1 MTKKLSTRLISTFIA
16 LMMVLSVL
24 GGITAFAER
33 EYSADLS
40 INGTFVD
47 FINQPY
53 SEYNTVFVPVEE
65 LCGYIN
71 LPVSRDGNSFII
83 TRMNDTIKLDA
94 ENMVIKV
101 NGKNQLMESP
111 CVERGGVLYAPIDVF
126 SAGFKMPME
135 FSEDFRSVDIKPNLY
150 AVKIDDL
157 HAAGI
162 SAATPDKD
170 TLAMGTSESDA
181 LFYNNVKAP
190 HPELEKSIY
199 YMLDFSSFIG
209 KDILK
214 AELMV
219 NAGIN
224 SNLYPTLSFIKTAL
238 WDKATINYMNRPEEY
253 PEEKTNVVTL
263 TGSQYKQG
271 GKTFVPMTFDITA
284 LTKLALTEEGKLS
297 LKALGVP
304 YNTSD
309 NPTQVVVQG
318 VNTIDAP
325 FVMVTVNESYAFPA
339 KQAKTE
345 SADDNKYSKLQLL
358 RSMGVFTENDE
369 FPLDMKEPVTR
380 GEFLTYAMR
389 LRGSDIPKGSSEQF
403 FSDVPIDSGYFAITS
418 SAYELGYISGWEGIS
433 FRPYDAITIG
443 EAITILGRMLNYNI
457 YADERGGFAPGYF
470 AAAKYG
476 ELYLGVNDNTTLV
489 SFNLMVDL
497 MENALDAKMLDVVS
511 YTSDSK
517 AEYIFNEDMTIL
529 TEYWNAQKIEGT
541 VTANEYGSITP
552 GTNGEEGYIRID
564 GKRLRLNYEP
574 YNKYLG
580 YKVRGYYSK
589 TEDVLLYI
597 GTVVNGKVTEIDFAD
612 IKGYSDS
619 ANSVSFTYEKA
630 NGNRAVESFSKDAV
644 VIYNGKSVDRAN
656 ITSSLLR
663 ADGGKITLV
672 GTDLVTITA
681 YQTIVVAAVD
691 SEEGEEVIY
700 DLYEDY
706 TKALRLN
713 NIDWTITDKDGKK
726 VEISSLKK
734 YDVVSVAKSL
744 DGQLVK
750 AIVSTKKVEGKVSM
764 VENPGTPNMTI
775 TINGVEC
782 ELRNLSVSA
791 DFDGDKYWSEN
802 VKLGSDGTFL
812 LNHEGNIV
820 GFYSAK
826 KDNILGYIVD
836 IQPGGNSTL
845 SKKLQAAV
853 MIMGF
858 EEFQTYNLAD
868 KVTIDGNKLD
878 NSDDIVEYFMEK
890 DEQGA
895 PTDVFKMQGIIFDIN
910 SDKEIIKIDT
920 AYFDEEHEIDR
931 DATLYLANKPTDPAL
946 RFKSAGK
953 LGDKFN
959 WTLSDSLIV
968 CQPDDAESYEDYMVI
983 TSGMKHDSSY
993 SPEIYCVG
1001 TRTPKASILV
1011 LEDFAPGSNAGST
1024 YCVVDKIAT
1033 AYNEDG
1039 YEVNKLYYYTK
1050 PGERSSVII
1059 PDEKVSQLYQDNN
1072 TNVVGEVERGD
1083 IIRIGTD
1090 ARGELSTIVENYDYR
1105 TKTLS
1110 GMVSDFNAENRY
1122 YGGYVYEIA
1131 EEVFVRITPDV
1142 NTPLDTFYWVDTT
1155 ELPSV
1160 YRYEVNSSGVEL
1172 FSAGLAD
1179 MRPYDNVPY
1188 SPSGLLLYNTYAM
1201 ARGSAFILDMLQ
1213 PANTGIYKVTYSLGD
1228 DVDDT
1233 IEGFKDNDSLTADLA
1248 DFSVR
1253 FNPGDTVPVTSSTL
1267 SRRDHDFLGWKING
1281 TGETIAPGGTFIING
1296 DTVLVATWRDNP
1308 TYTFT
1313 FADESGTLSI
1323 TKQWSII
1330 NPDTGGNVQQ
1340 LLPTST
1346 DLYKEGYTVIGWKH
1360 PDGTVY
1366 KPGTMYT
1373 TDTEGDVGGKTFT
1386 AVWKENWT
1394 GRIATNTPA
1403 TQVIDGKTYYLLDT
1417 AEDLAW
1423 FSHAVDGKLK
1433 DSDGNAV
1440 TATPDINAKLVSDIY
1455 INNFTKA
1462 DGTFDAEWYK
1472 TSGNVTSANSWSGFR
1487 IGATNTYTGIF
1498 DGNGKTIRGLYTR
1511 GTRNGL
1517 FDQVGGEIKN
1527 LNIVGGY
1534 LVGTTTSSAATANYH
1549 GMVASFLYTP
1559 AKLTNITAEGFLTCV
1574 DNGYIHSAGGIAG
1587 FAGNGTAQTRIVIE
1601 NCTSKVDIDSSNG
1614 GTHIATSATY
1624 ATNVA
1629 CGGIIGLISTSSTGV
1644 DIKNCTNEGN
1654 INMPYTRHVGG
1665 ILGANKYATVKLEG
1679 INTNKGAIT
1688 GYDLVGQIVGAS
1700 RDNSLNDSATNSN
1713 ATTCLGSVTITKP

>member
-1 MTKKLSTRLISTFIA
+1 MTNKLTTRLISTLIA
-16 LMMVLSVL
+16 MLMILSAFS
-24 GGITAFAER
+24 GITAFAER
-33 EYSADLS
+33 EYAADVS
-40 INGTFVD
+40 INGILVD
-47 FINQPY
+47 FANHPY
-53 SEYNTVFVPVEE
+53 SEYNTVFVPLEE
-65 LCGYIN
+65 LCDYIN
-71 LPVSRDGNSFII
+71 LTLSRDGNSYII
-83 TRMNDTIKLDA
+83 TRMSNTVKLDA

-101 NGKNQLMESP
+101 NGENLLMESP
-111 CVERGGVLYAPIDVF
+111 CVERNGILYAPIDIF
-126 SAGFKMPME
+126 SVGFKMPVE
-135 FSEDFRSVDIKPNLY
+135 LSENFRSVDIKPNIY
-150 AVKIDDL
+150 SINIDDR

-162 SAATPDKD
+162 SAVAPDKD
-170 TLAMGTSESDA
+170 TLATGTSDSDA
-181 LFYNNVKAP
+181 LFYNDTKYP

-199 YMLDFSSFIG
+199 YMVDYSEFVG

-238 WDKATINYMNRPEEY
+238 WDKAAINYLNQPKEFPEM
-253 PEEKTNVVTL
+253 KTAAVRL
-263 TGSQYKQG
+263 SGSQYKQG

-284 LTKLALTEEGKLS
+284 LTKSAVAEEGKLS

-304 YNTSD
+304 YNTSSD
-309 NPTQVVVQG
+309 PTQVVVQG
-318 VNTIDAP
+318 VNTAGAP
-325 FVMVTVNESYAFPA
+325 CVQVTVNENYTFPV
-339 KQAKTE
+339 KQSKSE
-345 SADDNKYSKLQLL
+345 YADDDKYSELQLL
-358 RSMGVFTENDE
+358 RSMGVFTEDDE
-369 FPLDMKEPVTR
+369 FPLDMSEPVTR
-380 GEFLTYAMR
+380 AEFLTYAMR
-389 LRGSDIPKGSSEQF
+389 LRGSDIPVGSSEQF
-403 FSDVPIDSGYFAITS
+403 FSDVPTDSGYFAVTS
-418 SAYELGYISGWEGIS
+418 SAFELGYISGWQGIA
-433 FRPYDAITIG
+433 FRPYDDITIA
-443 EAITILGRMLNYNI
+443 EAITILGRMLNYDV
-457 YADERGGFAPGYF
+457 YADERGGFTPGYF

-476 ELYLGVNDNTTLV
+476 DLYLGVNDNTTSV

-511 YTSDSK
+511 YTSDGK

-529 TEYWNAQKIEGT
+529 TEYWNAQEIKGV

-552 GTNGEEGYIRID
+552 GTNGEEGCIQID
-564 GKRLRLNYEP
+564 GKRLKLNYES

-597 GTVVNGKVTEIDFAD
+597 GTVVNGQVTEIDLSD
-612 IKGYSDS
+612 IEGVSDS
-619 ANSVSFTYEKA
+619 ASTVTFSYTKA
-630 NGNRAVESFSKDAV
+630 NGKRATESFSRDAV
-644 VIYNGKSVDRAN
+644 VIYNGKSVGRAN
-656 ITSSLLR
+656 ITSALLK

-706 TKALRLN
+706 TKALRLK
-713 NIDWTITDKDGKK
+713 NIDWSLDDKDGKK
-726 VEISSLKK
+726 LEISSLKK

-750 AIVSTKKVEGKVSM
+750 AIVSTKKVEGKVSS
-764 VENPGTPNMTI
+764 VEKSGSPDMRVTI
-775 TINGVEC
+775 GGVEY

-812 LNHEGNIV
+812 LNYEGHIV

-826 KDNILGYIVD
+826 KNNILGYIVD
-836 IQPGGNSTL
+836 IQPNGRRGLNKEL
-845 SKKLQAAV
+845 EAAV
-853 MIMGF
+853 FVQGS
-858 EEFQTYNLAD
+858 EEFVIYNLAD
-868 KVTIDGNKLD
+868 KVTIDGNKLKNFD
-878 NSDDIVEYFMEK
+878 EITAYFMEK
-890 DEQGA
+890 DEYGA
-895 PTDVFKMQGIIFDIN
+895 PTDVFKKQGIIFDIN
-910 SDKEIIKIDT
+910 SDREINRIDT

-959 WTLSDSLIV
+959 WTLSESLMI
-968 CQPDDAESYEDYMVI
+968 CQPEDAQSYEDYMVI
-983 TSGMKHDSSY
+983 TSGMRHDSDY

-1001 TRTPKASILV
+1001 TRTPRVSILV

-1024 YCVVDKIAT
+1024 YCVVDEIVT
-1033 AYNEDG
+1033 AYNDED
-1039 YEVNKLYYYTK
+1039 YEVKKLYYYTK

-1059 PDEKVSQLYQDNN
+1059 PDEKVSQLYQENN
-1072 TNVVGEVERGD
+1072 TNVVGKVERGD
-1083 IIRIGTD
+1083 IIRIGLD

-1110 GMVSDFNAENRY
+1110 GMVSDFNAQNRY
-1122 YGGYVYEIA
+1122 YGGYVYETA
-1131 EEVFVRITPDV
+1131 EEVFVRLTPDV
-1142 NTPLDTFYWVDTT
+1142 NNPMATFYWVDTT
-1155 ELPSV
+1155 ELPAI
-1160 YRYEVNSSGVEL
+1160 YRYEVYSGGVEL
-1172 FSAGLAD
+1172 FNAGLAD

-1188 SPSGLLLYNTYAM
+1188 DPSGLLLYNTYAT
-1201 ARGSAFILDMLQ
+1201 AGGSAFVLDMSQ
-1213 PANTGIYKVTYSLGD
+1213 PSNTGIYKVTYSLGD

-1233 IEGFKDNDSLTADLA
+1233 ITGFKDEDAATEDLA
-1248 DFSVR
+1248 DYSVR

-1267 SRRDHDFLGWKING
+1267 SRTDHDFLGWKING
-1281 TGETIAPGGTFIING
+1281 TGETIEPGGTFIING
-1296 DTVLVATWRDNP
+1296 DVTLVAVWRNNP

-1330 NPDTGGNVQQ
+1330 NPDTGDSIEQ
-1340 LLPTST
+1340 LLPTAT
-1346 DLYKEGYTVIGWKH
+1346 DLYREGYTVIGWKH

-1366 KPGTMYT
+1366 TPGTAYT
-1373 TDTEGDVGGKTFT
+1373 TDITADVGGKTFT
-1386 AVWKENWT
+1386 AVWKESWT
-1394 GRIATNTPA
+1394 GKIAVNTPA
-1403 TQVIDGKTYYLLDT
+1403 TEVIDGKTYYLLDT

-1423 FSHAVDGKLK
+1423 FSHAVDGELR
-1433 DSDGNAV
+1433 DAGGYNI

-1455 INNFTKA
+1455 INNFTKP

-1498 DGNGKTIRGLYTR
+1498 DGNGKAIYGLYTR
-1511 GTRNGL
+1511 GERNGL
-1517 FDQVGGEIKN
+1517 FDKVGGEIKN
-1527 LNIVGGY
+1527 LNIAGGY
-1534 LVGTTTSSAATANYH
+1534 LVGTTTTSSATANYH
-1549 GMVASFLYTP
+1549 GMVASFLYIP
-1559 AKLTNITAEGFLTCV
+1559 AKLTDITAEGLLTCV
-1574 DNGYIHSAGGIAG
+1574 DNGYIHATGGIAG

-1614 GTHIATSATY
+1614 GTHVEESATY
-1624 ATNVA
+1624 MTNVA
-1629 CGGIIGLISTSSTGV
+1629 SGGIIGLINTSSTGV

-1665 ILGANKYATVKLEG
+1665 ILGACKYATVKLEG
-1679 INTNKGAIT
+1679 TNTNKGAIT

-1700 RDNSLNDSATNSN
+1700 RANSLSDSVVNSN
-1713 ATTCLGSVTITKP
+1713 MDTCLGSVTITKP